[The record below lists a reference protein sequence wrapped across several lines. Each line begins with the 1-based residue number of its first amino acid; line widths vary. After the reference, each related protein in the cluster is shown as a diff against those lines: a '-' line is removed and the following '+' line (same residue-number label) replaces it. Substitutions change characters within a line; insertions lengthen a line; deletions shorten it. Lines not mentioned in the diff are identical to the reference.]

1 MGEGEYALARETRQH
16 FLMIFADKTDL
27 VVNSGNNLVLSRC
40 FAMSTSPNF
49 TLTSAK
55 RSFRLKSE
63 LAVCVTFVND
73 FFVNI
78 SRLVFPCSLPWPF
91 ARLLWHFAAVMETRE
106 TQRRRT
112 ELTWSHGRNFLGQ
125 AEGSW
130 CTKIREYKYKYKEIH
145 SRLQTGRCVSK
156 ILTQTYSQIL
166 SLSM

>member
-1 MGEGEYALARETRQH
+1 
-16 FLMIFADKTDL
+16 
-27 VVNSGNNLVLSRC
+27 
-40 FAMSTSPNF
+40 MSTSPNF

-112 ELTWSHGRNFLGQ
+112 ELTWSHGRNFWDRLRGHGAQKLENTNINIKRSIQDYKQ
-125 AEGSW
+125 ADVFP
-130 CTKIREYKYKYKEIH
+130 KY
-145 SRLQTGRCVSK
+145 L
-156 ILTQTYSQIL
+156 LTNFIAACDFCGVKQCLRGLTW
-166 SLSM
+166 